1 MSMST
6 NSQSSQ
12 GRWSPSDLIE
22 PDVKKKSSLI
32 QRWNELTSI
41 PDAPPDADFARR
53 ENVRKSQMTS
63 NILFF
68 FTIMVI
74 FLLPACYIAPYPSYF
89 WLDIVLSIT
98 CIIALVLNRRGM
110 SLTAGLLVTIGSFT
124 VLTAALFS
132 SVPFDETT
140 LQGYDMYVIVE
151 LLAVSL
157 LPSRSIFVI
166 FVASVGCTLA
176 TLLYMPHTAVLQQD
190 IHDRLLIIAARPV
203 GTLLLVAGA
212 AYILSTTMTT
222 AIKRAGRA
230 ELIAKL
236 EHELADQK
244 NDLEEGIQQ
253 ILDTHVS
260 VANGNLSA
268 RAPLNKDNVLWQI
281 ARALN
286 VLLVRLQ
293 RAVQAE
299 RELQHVEQAVTHYV
313 SAIQQAEAQ
322 RKTPTL
328 PLSHTKID
336 PLIAALQGQTI
347 NRAHLPS
354 PTPPPMPMPSQGWS
368 RQTTSFPHSK

>member
-1 MSMST
+1 MST
-6 NSQSSQ
+6 NSQSTQ

-32 QRWNELTSI
+32 QRWNGLTSI

-74 FLLPACYIAPYPSYF
+74 FLLPACYFAPYASYF
-89 WLDIVLSIT
+89 WLDIALSIT
-98 CIIALVLNRRGM
+98 CIIALILNRRGM

-244 NDLEEGIQQ
+244 DDLEEGIQQ

-299 RELQHVEQAVTHYV
+299 RELQHVEQAIAHYV

-368 RQTTSFPHSK
+368 QRTTSFPQSK